1 MFPIIPFG
9 EGGRGRERGGEWEK
23 GEGKGEG
30 GGNNAFDNTTIVVK
44 NIVDL
49 RAALLT
55 S

>member
-1 MFPIIPFG
+1 MGRG
-9 EGGRGRERGGEWEK
+9 ERGRERGGGVGK

>member
-1 MFPIIPFG
+1 MGRG
-9 EGGRGRERGGEWEK
+9 EGGGKGGGEWEK